1 MRGSFH
7 TPTLS
12 LLALVLVLSACEK
25 KKAEE
30 PKLAQINEAIPNL
43 ILPQGATFVSRS
55 GSADALSIV
64 FRAPDEPDAIIAYY
78 RRFLTPPLWRL
89 VSDGKDNTGAHV
101 LFAEQQGPPLWVR
114 VWPDSTQSGSY
125 VQLTGGV
132 NRLTIDTTT
141 AAGRA
146 LKARQDS
153 LEAVRLAAPVK
164 PRKTLDSA
172 RKALIR

>member
-25 KKAEE
+25 KKTEE

-64 FRAPDEPDAIIAYY
+64 VRAPDEADAIIAYY
-78 RRFLTPPLWRL
+78 RRFLTPP
-89 VSDGKDNTGAHV
+89 
-101 LFAEQQGPPLWVR
+101 
-114 VWPDSTQSGSY
+114 
-125 VQLTGGV
+125 
-132 NRLTIDTTT
+132 
-141 AAGRA
+141 GR
-146 LKARQDS
+146 R
-153 LEAVRLAAPVK
+153 
-164 PRKTLDSA
+164 
-172 RKALIR
+172 